1 MTLPVEYQEVEYI
14 ESSWATYQAWQYID
28 TWFTFTEN
36 AWQIK
41 MKVMPTSFWS
51 NYYDYRCGG
60 SVQQWG
66 TNRAFVLY
74 LAYSTPY
81 IWLWSNDLST
91 WKSVSV
97 NNIYEWDI
105 QANSGSVNYSVNWD
119 TGSATYSWGLVN
131 GKNYYIFCNFEGN
144 TWHYYHANM
153 KLYYFQIYQ
162 SWTLVRDFIPCY
174 RKSDNVIWM
183 YDLVNDVFYTNAWTW
198 TFTKWPDILPPVP
211 KFTLHWAIQTFH
223 WKRPYE
229 WKPWA
234 NTLLYY
240 DFENDSWTTVTNK
253 GTWWSTMNWTA
264 SWITFE
270 TLSSWKKVAQNTSS
284 SRNNWIMSNWTQTV
298 PSSVTQWCW
307 IKSSSSTSSRS
318 WVFGFWWNAG
328 SYLLDCNANGA
339 WTQFIWYKAL
349 PSPEAW
355 VFFALNSTSSTDG
368 NWHLVT
374 WTYDSVNGNKFYI
387 DAQEKTMTRN
397 QWSTSSDP
405 TVLQAMNI
413 RIMQSNSTGND
424 WSFVWQCWCYWIE
437 DKSWTSEDIANYYN
451 QTKWDYWIS

>member
-1 MTLPVEYQEVEYI
+1 MTLPSEYQEVEYI
-14 ESSWATYQAWQYID
+14 ESSWTQYID
-28 TWFTFTEN
+28 TWLAIKDWFKIICNTEF
-36 AWQIK
+36 
-41 MKVMPTSFWS
+41 VS
-51 NYYDYRCGG
+51 
-60 SVQQWG
+60 WG
-66 TNRAFVLY
+66 TLMALWWYLWQSWWIYYRLY
-74 LAYSTPY
+74 WWVSNTGK
-81 IWLWSNDLST
+81 WLYWFLGNFSNDLGNSSLNTKYKLELQIKSWNNYFKVNDTTIASWTETFST
-91 WKSVSV
+91 SLTGNIWVLAGYADDVSWKW
-97 NNIYEWDI
+97 NKW
-105 QANSGSVNYSVNWD
+105 
-119 TGSATYSWGLVN
+119 SAKMYDYKIRDN
-131 GKNYYIFCNFEGN
+131 G
-144 TWHYYHANM
+144 
-153 KLYYFQIYQ
+153 
-162 SWTLVRDFIPCY
+162 WTLVRDFIPCY
-174 RKSDNVIWM
+174 RKSDDVIWL
-183 YDLVNDVFYTNAWTW
+183 YDLVNDTFYTNAWTW

-318 WVFGFWWNAG
+318 WVFGFWWNGG

-424 WSFVWQCWCYWIE
+424 WSFVWQCWCYWLE
-437 DKSWTSEDIANYYN
+437 DKSWTSEDITNYYN

>member
-229 WKPWA
+229 WKPWPNTVA
-234 NTLLYY
+234 YYPLNWDALDYSGNNRNLTTNNMIYTSWWPWQVAVFTSFWNYAYYQNNSLFDLRSPFTYNVRANASSITSWYYNGSHPYWNTLISIQDGTTIASHCEDLWFWLWDKVIWYQWNVDYMDGWTISTNHRYNVVFTYDGNGGKKLYI
-240 DFENDSWTTVTNK
+240 DWVQV
-253 GTWWSTMNWTA
+253 A
-264 SWITFE
+264 SDTITP
-270 TLSSWKKVAQNTSS
+270 TSVS
-284 SRNNWIMSNWTQTV
+284 YSDARLV
-298 PSSVTQWCW
+298 L
-307 IKSSSSTSSRS
+307 SRS
-318 WVFGFWWNAG
+318 ATSYNA
-328 SYLLDCNANGA
+328 
-339 WTQFIWYKAL
+339 Q
-349 PSPEAW
+349 P
-355 VFFALNSTSSTDG
+355 
-368 NWHLVT
+368 
-374 WTYDSVNGNKFYI
+374 YDW
-387 DAQEKTMTRN
+387 M
-397 QWSTSSDP
+397 
-405 TVLQAMNI
+405 L
-413 RIMQSNSTGND
+413 SN
-424 WSFVWQCWCYWIE
+424 VIIE
-437 DKSWTSEDIANYYN
+437 DKARTAQEIFNYYN
-451 QTKWDYWIS
+451 STKSNYWL